1 MAGQTLTGY
10 DAALKD
16 VYGPRI
22 EEQLNDM
29 NVLSDYIEED
39 DSQDWTG
46 RQKIFP
52 ITTGRN
58 QGVGS
63 TTESGALPTAG
74 LMTYE
79 DVKVPVRYTHG
90 RIRLTIQ
97 VIKQTQSNKGAFGRV
112 MSREMTGMVR
122 SMGND
127 RERQFFGSGTGVLA
141 LVNAEQPLAATTT
154 VNVDSPYGI
163 TPTTNGAR
171 FLNPNME
178 IAVIAPSSSSV
189 EATMTVSTVA
199 AAGTSITISAT
210 QAVTL
215 SDNARIVRAKITAVP
230 AGTDNNFN
238 NEVMGLLGLIDDGTY
253 VQTLHNIDRTATPI
267 FTSPV
272 ISSVGQLSLDVIQ
285 RAVDAT
291 DEIGGGNF
299 ASEGVMFTH
308 HSVRREYL
316 KLLQAD
322 RRYTG
327 SDLKSPDGGTKQAA
341 LKKGGYVTYG
351 GVEMRTAKHAP
362 YGTIFGIQGKNVTRH
377 ILTRGEWADDD
388 GKILRNVF
396 GYDVWDAFY
405 RIFDN
410 LSTERPNDGF
420 RLDGI
425 TATVNVNH
433 VY

>member
-1 MAGQTLTGY
+1 
-10 DAALKD
+10 
-16 VYGPRI
+16 
-22 EEQLNDM
+22 M
-29 NVLSDYIEED
+29 NVLSDYIDED

-46 RQKIFP
+46 RQKIYP

-63 TTESGALPTAG
+63 TTENGALPTAG

-79 DVKVPVRYTHG
+79 DMKIPVRYTHG

-97 VIKQTQSNKGAFGRV
+97 VIKQTQENKGAFARV
-112 MSREMTGMVR
+112 MNREMTGLVR
-122 SMGND
+122 SLGND

-141 LVNAEQPLAATTT
+141 LVNGTQSMASSAS
-154 VNVDSPYGI
+154 VNVDSPFGI

-178 IAVIAPSSSSV
+178 IAVIAPASSTV
-189 EATMTVSTVA
+189 EATLTVSSVA
-199 AAGTSITISAT
+199 AAGTSFTASST

-215 SDNARIVRAKITAVP
+215 SDNARLVRAKIQAVA

-253 VQTLHNIDRTATPI
+253 VRTLHNIDRVVTPI
-267 FTSPV
+267 FNSAV
-272 ISSVGQLSLDVIQ
+272 IPSVGQLSLDVIQ
-285 RAVDAT
+285 RGIDAT
-291 DEIGGGNF
+291 DELGGGDF
-299 ASEGVMFTH
+299 STDGIFLCH

-327 SDLKSPDGGTKQAA
+327 GDLRTPDGGTKKAA
-341 LKKGGYVTYG
+341 LKRGGEITYG
-351 GVEMRTAKHAP
+351 DRPWRTAKHCP
-362 YGTIFGIQGKNVTRH
+362 YATLLGIQGKNVTRH
-377 ILTRGEWADDD
+377 ILTRGEWADED
-388 GKILRNVF
+388 GKILRNII

-425 TATVNVNH
+425 TATVNINH